1 MTRRGHRAETT
12 DSGEQAADETYPPTS
27 ETVLD
32 RALTARAADLDA
44 IEGAPPTSPDG
55 AGDGTDDGKPAAPP
69 TTDERRDPDALGD
82 FIRERYSELLD
93 EYSDD
98 TEAIGRIRR
107 LGRRIDSLTEAGL
120 LPRTFM
126 RRGTRRR

>member
-1 MTRRGHRAETT
+1 MTRRGHRAETPE
-12 DSGEQAADETYPPTS
+12 SGEQAADEPYPPTG

-32 RALTARAADLDA
+32 RALAALAADLDA
-44 IEGAPPTSPDG
+44 IEGAREAPPDR
-55 AGDGTDDGKPAAPP
+55 ADDREPAAPP
-69 TTDERRDPDALGD
+69 AADERRDPDALGD

-107 LGRRIDSLTEAGL
+107 LGRRIDSLTEAGH

-126 RRGTRRR
+126 RRGPRRR

>member
-12 DSGEQAADETYPPTS
+12 ESGEQAADEPYPPAS

-32 RALTARAADLDA
+32 RALAALAADLDA
-44 IEGAPPTSPDG
+44 IEGTSQAPPDS
-55 AGDGTDDGKPAAPP
+55 AGDRAPTAPAG
-69 TTDERRDPDALGD
+69 ERRDPDELGES
-82 FIRERYSELLD
+82 IRERYSELLD

-98 TEAIGRIRR
+98 PEAIGRIRR
-107 LGRRIDSLTEAGL
+107 IGRRIDSLTEAGL

-126 RRGTRRR
+126 RRGARRR